1 MKANSKSSSKP
12 SAIMRKWQNL
22 PIFAKFIIGFIMPA
36 AIMTYAGISI
46 VQGFNQLEETLKEGN
61 QDNKITMDYLEKLDY
76 NLENSSQSLGFYLLS
91 KEEIY
96 RKQFVEA
103 SENLAKYARSMKT
116 DITPQYYTE
125 HKLDTL
131 VESLDKISG
140 YKDQLLMLATNDGEN
155 FPAMRYAGEHV
166 NPVMRTVTQLIELM
180 IESESGEEAN
190 EERKALLADINDIRI
205 TWNKQLSELR
215 SYLAFRSNAS
225 VENIKM
231 YQEKVKN
238 LTSSLFKHEDIL
250 TLEQID
256 ALEQIMPLLEKY
268 NTNLT
273 TLMEMH
279 SSDKWRTDAYII
291 RDGYGP
297 QLRKA
302 KQLLKQKIS
311 EQTKIHEQIA
321 ADINAN
327 FATSMKSSIII
338 IFASVFAFVVI
349 VWLLLRSI
357 SKSLKKVISISNNI
371 ANNDFNNVIENTAKD
386 EIGQVLSSLN
396 RMQSA
401 LKTAFDNIN
410 TKTIESTRIK
420 TALDVAS
427 TNVMMA
433 DTSDTIIYMNQALIN
448 MFEEIEDEMK
458 QVLPDFDTKKL
469 LGSNIDQFHK
479 NPSHQKKMMSELT
492 STFTATMPI
501 GNLTIVITANPVF
514 DENGKRLGT
523 VVEWNNRTAEIGVEN
538 EVAQIVKAAA
548 DGDFSQHINEED
560 KEGYSLVLAKGINEV
575 LKTTSSGIDD
585 VVRVLRSIAQGDLT
599 QKIEA
604 DYNGVFDQ
612 LKNNVNSTIEH
623 LTDVI
628 GKVHSNTDLSA
639 DSAQEVNSTAQEIGQ
654 GSSEQ
659 AASLEEISSAMEQ
672 MSANIRQSADN
683 AGQTEQIAQKA
694 ANDAEESGKSVTE
707 AVVAMK
713 SIAEKISIIEEIARQ
728 TNLLALNAA
737 IEAARAGEHGKGFA
751 VVAAEVRKLAERSQ
765 TAAGEIGDL
774 SGSTVVIAEQAGEK
788 LLKLVP
794 DIQKTAELVQEIS
807 VASREQDVGSE
818 EINRAIQQ
826 LDQTVQRSA
835 ASAEELAASAGELTN
850 QVEEQRATMNF
861 FTLSAT
867 AASGSVSIERR
878 SDDSSGAR
886 LRGNTTEKESEETSN
901 SNHKHNHKQDTDGY
915 DYDIDDDYNNNEFV
929 KF

>member
-1 MKANSKSSSKP
+1 MKAKTHTNSRSTV
-12 SAIMRKWQNL
+12 IMRKWQNL
-22 PIFAKFIIGFIMPA
+22 PIFAKFIIGFILPA

-46 VQGFNQLEETLKEGN
+46 VQGFNKLEETLKEGH
-61 QDNKITMDYLEKLDY
+61 QDNKITIDYLNKLDY

-96 RKQFVEA
+96 KAQFIEA
-103 SENLAKYARSMKT
+103 SENLTKYSRSMQA

-131 VESLDKISG
+131 VASLNKISA

-166 NPVMRTVTQLIELM
+166 NPIMRTVTQLIELM
-180 IESESGEEAN
+180 IESESSEEAS
-190 EERKALLADINDIRI
+190 EERKALLMDINDIRI

-231 YQEKVKN
+231 YQEKVKS
-238 LTSSLFKHEDIL
+238 LASSLFKHEDML

-256 ALEQIMPLLEKY
+256 ALEQIMPLLAQY

-273 TLMEMH
+273 TLMKMH

-291 RDGYGP
+291 RDSYGP
-297 QLRKA
+297 QLREA
-302 KQLLKQKIS
+302 KLLLKQKIS

-321 ADINAN
+321 ADINAT
-327 FATSMKSSIII
+327 FATSMKSSVII
-338 IFASVFAFVVI
+338 IFVSVFAFVVI

-357 SKSLKKVISISNNI
+357 SKSLKKVINISNNI
-371 ANNDFNNVIENTAKD
+371 ANNDFNNVIESTAND

-396 RMQSA
+396 KMQTA

-410 TKTIESTRIK
+410 ARTIETTRIK

-458 QVLPDFDTKKL
+458 LVLPDFDTGKL
-469 LGSNIDQFHK
+469 LGSNIDQFHR
-479 NPSHQKKMMSELT
+479 NPSHQKNMMSELA

-538 EVAQIVKAAA
+538 EVAQIVEAAA
-548 DGDFSQHINEED
+548 NGDFSQHISEED

-604 DYNGVFDQ
+604 NYNGVFDQ

-628 GKVHSNTDLSA
+628 GKVHGNTDLSA

-765 TAAGEIGDL
+765 TAASEIGDL

-835 ASAEELAASAGELTN
+835 ASAEELAASAGELTS
-850 QVEEQRATMNF
+850 QVEEQREVMGF
-861 FTLSAT
+861 FTLSVS
-867 AASGSVSIERR
+867 ASASSVSIERR
-878 SDDSSGAR
+878 SDDSSGAH
-886 LRGNTTEKESEETSN
+886 LRGDVIETKSEEIDN
-901 SNHKHNHKQDTDGY
+901 SSDKCDDKAGADGY
-915 DYDIDDDYNNNEFV
+915 DYDIGDDYSNNEFV

>member
-1 MKANSKSSSKP
+1 MKANTKSSSKP

-22 PIFAKFIIGFIMPA
+22 PIFAKFIIGFILPA

-46 VQGFNQLEETLKEGN
+46 VQGFNQLEATLKEGN

-96 RKQFVEA
+96 KKQFVEA
-103 SENLAKYARSMKT
+103 SENLAKYTRSMEA

-401 LKTAFDNIN
+401 LKTAFDNIK

-479 NPSHQKKMMSELT
+479 NPSHQKNMMSELT

-560 KEGYSLVLAKGINEV
+560 KEGYSLVLAKGINDV
-575 LKTTSSGIDD
+575 LKTTSSGIND

-901 SNHKHNHKQDTDGY
+901 SNDKHDHKQDTDGY